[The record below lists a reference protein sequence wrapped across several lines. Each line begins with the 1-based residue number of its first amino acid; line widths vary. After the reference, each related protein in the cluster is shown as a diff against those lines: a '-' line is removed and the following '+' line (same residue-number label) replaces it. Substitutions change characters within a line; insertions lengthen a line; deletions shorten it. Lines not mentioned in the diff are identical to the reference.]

1 MALLGQARSSP
12 SEYQQQAC
20 RDRELAAR
28 SAGGGSTDLNTEVT
42 GCKDFVLNVD
52 KRLAGSPLIDPMA
65 TPSLIRHINQ
75 TRVLRLLKEE
85 GTLSRAE
92 LARSLNLTRSTL
104 TSVTDELME
113 MDLVIEAGQS
123 FITQATGR
131 PGTGL
136 RLNPKGAFFLGA
148 EINVEHIHLVLIN
161 LEGSIIHR
169 ETSKLRSTKPEA
181 VCREL
186 VDLVQA
192 VWSVQ
197 LGSSDRLR
205 GVGVTVSALVDT
217 QGVIRSAPTFRWHH
231 VDLKSVIG
239 SQLDIPIFVENDANA
254 AALAELSFG
263 RRKGQSDLCLLF
275 LDVGVGA
282 GMIFDRRIF
291 RGSEGLAGE
300 IGHLTLDPANTGHAE
315 GMGFLETHL
324 GRDALLASYR
334 SVGGKAKETESLVR
348 DLVKEVPNARK
359 IVRIWGEWLT
369 VAIRNLADLFNP
381 KRVILAGSLSK
392 LFRFVEDDVRRRLR
406 ERCFPTVENL
416 EIDLSSFGE
425 DSSALGGAALVFD
438 RIFSVPDSNFLK
450 DFDSNES
457 SPKVLTDH
465 PVESGKPR

>member
-1 MALLGQARSSP
+1 MLTNSLLGIH
-12 SEYQQQAC
+12 
-20 RDRELAAR
+20 
-28 SAGGGSTDLNTEVT
+28 
-42 GCKDFVLNVD
+42 
-52 KRLAGSPLIDPMA
+52 LIDPMA

-104 TSVTDELME
+104 TAVTDELVE
-113 MDLVIEAGQS
+113 MDMVIEAGQS
-123 FITQATGR
+123 FITQTTGR

-136 RLNPKGAFFLGA
+136 KLNPEGAFFLGA

-161 LEGSIIHR
+161 LEGSIIYR
-169 ETSKLRSTKPEA
+169 ETTKLRSTKPEA
-181 VCREL
+181 VCRDL
-186 VDLVQA
+186 VDLAKA

-197 LGSSDRLR
+197 LGGSHRLR

-231 VDLKSVIG
+231 VDLKSAIT
-239 SQLDIPIFVENDANA
+239 SQLDIPIFVENDANG

-291 RGSEGLAGE
+291 RGSDGLAGE
-300 IGHLTLDPANTGHAE
+300 IGHLTLDTASNGQAE

-334 SVGGKAKETESLVR
+334 RVGGKAKDIETFLR
-348 DLVKEVPNARK
+348 DLRKEVPSAQK

-369 VAIRNLADLFNP
+369 LAIRNLADLFNP
-381 KRVILAGSLSK
+381 KRVILAGSLSE
-392 LFRFVEDDVRRRLR
+392 LFRFVEEDVRRRLR

-416 EIDLSSFGE
+416 EIDLSSFGK
-425 DSSALGGAALVFD
+425 DSSALGGAALVYD

-450 DFDSNES
+450 DFDLNES
-457 SPKVLTDH
+457 SLKALPSTT
-465 PVESGKPR
+465 P

>member
-1 MALLGQARSSP
+1 
-12 SEYQQQAC
+12 
-20 RDRELAAR
+20 
-28 SAGGGSTDLNTEVT
+28 
-42 GCKDFVLNVD
+42 
-52 KRLAGSPLIDPMA
+52 
-65 TPSLIRHINQ
+65 
-75 TRVLRLLKEE
+75 
-85 GTLSRAE
+85 
-92 LARSLNLTRSTL
+92 
-104 TSVTDELME
+104 ME
-113 MDLVIEAGQS
+113 RDLVIEAGQS

-136 RLNPKGAFFLGA
+136 KLNPEGAFFLGA

-169 ETSKLRSTKPEA
+169 ETAKLRSTKPEA

-192 VWSVQ
+192 VCSVQ
-197 LGSSDRLR
+197 LGSPDRLR
-205 GVGVTVSALVDT
+205 GIGVTVSALVDT
-217 QGVIRSAPTFRWHH
+217 QGVIRSAPTFGWHH
-231 VDLKSVIG
+231 VDLKSIIG

-291 RGSEGLAGE
+291 RGSDGLAGE
-300 IGHLTLDPANTGHAE
+300 IGHLTLDPASTGCAE

-334 SVGGKAKETESLVR
+334 SVGGKAKDIEGFLR
-348 DLVKEVPNARK
+348 DLGKEVPNAGK

-392 LFRFVEDDVRRRLR
+392 LFRFVEQDVRRRLR
-406 ERCFPTVENL
+406 ERRFPTVEKL
-416 EIDLSSFGE
+416 EIDLSSFGG

-438 RIFSVPDSNFLK
+438 RIFSVPDSNYLK

-457 SPKVLTDH
+457 SPKALTH
-465 PVESGKPR
+465 PPVESGKPR

>member
-1 MALLGQARSSP
+1 M
-12 SEYQQQAC
+12 
-20 RDRELAAR
+20 
-28 SAGGGSTDLNTEVT
+28 
-42 GCKDFVLNVD
+42 
-52 KRLAGSPLIDPMA
+52 IHPMA

-92 LARSLNLTRSTL
+92 LARSLSLTRSTL
-104 TSVTDELME
+104 TAVTDELMK

-136 RLNPKGAFFLGA
+136 KLNPEGAFFLGA
-148 EINVEHIHLVLIN
+148 EINVEHIHVVLIN

-169 ETSKLRSTKPEA
+169 ETRKLRSTKPEA
-181 VCREL
+181 VCRDL
-186 VDLVQA
+186 VELVQA

-197 LGSSDRLR
+197 LGGSDRLR
-205 GVGVTVSALVDT
+205 GLGVTVSALVDT
-217 QGVIRSAPTFRWHH
+217 QGVIRSAPTFRWQH
-231 VDLKSVIG
+231 VDLKRVIT
-239 SQLDIPIFVENDANA
+239 SQLDIPIVVENDANG

-282 GMIFDRRIF
+282 GVIFERRIF
-291 RGSEGLAGE
+291 RGSDGLAGE
-300 IGHLTLDPANTGHAE
+300 IGHLTLDPASTARAE

-334 SVGGKAKETESLVR
+334 RVGGKAKDIETFLRELR
-348 DLVKEVPNARK
+348 KEVPSAQK
-359 IVRIWGEWLT
+359 IVRIWGKWLT
-369 VAIRNLADLFNP
+369 LAIRNLADLFNP
-381 KRVILAGSLSK
+381 KRVILAGSLSE

-406 ERCFPTVENL
+406 ERRFPTVENL

-425 DSSALGGAALVFD
+425 DSSALGGAAVLFD
-438 RIFSVPDSNFLK
+438 RIFSVPDSNFLQ
-450 DFDSNES
+450 DFDLHEA
-457 SPKVLTDH
+457 SPKALTIRP

>member
-1 MALLGQARSSP
+1 
-12 SEYQQQAC
+12 
-20 RDRELAAR
+20 
-28 SAGGGSTDLNTEVT
+28 
-42 GCKDFVLNVD
+42 
-52 KRLAGSPLIDPMA
+52 
-65 TPSLIRHINQ
+65 
-75 TRVLRLLKEE
+75 
-85 GTLSRAE
+85 
-92 LARSLNLTRSTL
+92 
-104 TSVTDELME
+104 

-136 RLNPKGAFFLGA
+136 KLNPEGAFFFGA
-148 EINVEHIHLVLIN
+148 EINVEHIHLVLID
-161 LEGSIIHR
+161 LKGSIIYR
-169 ETSKLRSTKPEA
+169 KTTKLRSTKPEA
-181 VCREL
+181 VCRDL

-197 LGSSDRLR
+197 LGGSDRLR

-231 VDLKSVIG
+231 VDLQSMIA
-239 SQLDIPIFVENDANA
+239 SQLDIPIFVENDANG

-291 RGSEGLAGE
+291 RGSDGLAGE
-300 IGHLTLDPANTGHAE
+300 IGHLTLDPASNRQTE

-334 SVGGKAKETESLVR
+334 RVGGKAKDIETFLR
-348 DLVKEVPNARK
+348 DLRKEAPSAQK
-359 IVRIWGEWLT
+359 IVRRWGEWLT
-369 VAIRNLADLFNP
+369 LAIRDLADLFNP
-381 KRVILAGSLSK
+381 KRVILGGSLSE
-392 LFRFVEDDVRRRLR
+392 LFRFVEKDVRGRLR
-406 ERCFPTVENL
+406 ERRFPTVENL
-416 EIDLSSFGE
+416 EIDLSSFGK
-425 DSSALGGAALVFD
+425 DSSALGGAALVYD

-450 DFDSNES
+450 DFDLNES
-457 SPKVLTDH
+457 SPGALTIHH